1 MHKTFRTLAALV
13 VAGLI
18 AGVLPALA
26 QDQAAPKAPPQA
38 PPPAQAQAQAV
49 AQGELV
55 RVDAKASTLIIKAAD
70 GAQMQF
76 RYTEQTKVT
85 GSDESVAGLATMTG
99 AQLAIRYTQQ
109 QQDKVATEIAVQKK

>member
-1 MHKTFRTLAALV
+1 MKKAIRTLAVLAV
-13 VAGLI
+13 VGLI

-26 QDQAAPKAPPQA
+26 QE
-38 PPPAQAQAQAV
+38 QAQSQAQGV

-55 RVDAKASTLIIKAAD
+55 RVDAKTSTLVIKAAD

-99 AQLAIRYTQQ
+99 ARLTIRFTQQ
-109 QQDKVATEIAVQKK
+109 QQDKVATEIAVQKSK

>member
-85 GSDESVAGLATMTG
+85 GSDDVAGLATMTG
-99 AQLAIRYTQQ
+99 AQVAIRYTQQ

>member
-1 MHKTFRTLAALV
+1 MHKTIGTLAALV

-18 AGVLPALA
+18 TGVLPALGQA
-26 QDQAAPKAPPQA
+26 QAPPQA
-38 PPPAQAQAQAV
+38 PPPAQSQAQAV

-99 AQLAIRYTQQ
+99 AHLTIRYTQQ
-109 QQDKVATEIAVQKK
+109 QQDKVATEIAVQKSK

>member
-1 MHKTFRTLAALV
+1 MQKTIRALAALV
-13 VAGLI
+13 VVGLI

-26 QDQAAPKAPPQA
+26 QE
-38 PPPAQAQAQAV
+38 QAQSQSQAV

-55 RVDAKASTLIIKAAD
+55 RVDAKTSTLIIKAAD

-85 GSDESVAGLATMTG
+85 GSDEKVAGLATMTG
-99 AQLAIRYTQQ
+99 ATLTIRYTQQ
-109 QQDKVATEIAVQKK
+109 QQEKVATEIAVQKSK